1 MRDLLKNYT
10 ILYVEDE
17 PSIRKN
23 ILEYLE
29 GYFLKVYTATDGREA
44 LERYDKCNPD
54 AILLDIDLPYI
65 DGLSVA
71 NSIRQV
77 DGKVSIIML
86 TAFADQEKLLK
97 ATELKLHKYLI
108 KPIDLLEFQETL
120 DSLAIE
126 LEKVSRNVVI
136 LREDYI
142 WNLDCELLFR
152 GAEQILL
159 TVKEQ
164 QLMTM
169 FMSKK
174 NQSVSFE
181 DIMAQVWED
190 EFDREISINSVKNIV
205 SSLRKKLP
213 ANSIKSMYGSG
224 YVFQQ

>member
-1 MRDLLKNYT
+1 M
-10 ILYVEDE
+10 
-17 PSIRKN
+17 
-23 ILEYLE
+23 
-29 GYFLKVYTATDGREA
+29 
-44 LERYDKCNPD
+44 
-54 AILLDIDLPYI
+54 LLDIDLPYI

-77 DGKVSIIML
+77 DEKVSIIML

-108 KPIDLLEFQETL
+108 KPIDLFEFQETL

-136 LREDYI
+136 LREGYV

-152 GAEQILL
+152 GTEQILL

-169 FMSKK
+169 FMSKR

-205 SSLRKKLP
+205 SGLRKKLP
-213 ANSIKSMYGSG
+213 ANSIKSVYGSG
-224 YVFQQ
+224 YMFQE